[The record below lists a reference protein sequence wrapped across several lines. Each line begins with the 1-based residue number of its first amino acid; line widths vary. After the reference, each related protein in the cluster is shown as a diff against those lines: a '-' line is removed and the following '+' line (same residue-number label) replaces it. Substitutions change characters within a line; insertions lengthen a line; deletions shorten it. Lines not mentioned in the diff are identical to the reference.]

1 MCIKYI
7 VLLIILAFKL
17 FKHHLV
23 GHARRQELPTFLAFI
38 LAFDLYD
45 VPGGVHARGQEEDT
59 ESISDD
65 VVDSLAQMMAQLFVL
80 GGAATAAAAGPQEI
94 LSAAAK
100 GEASIVRKLL
110 QARPELVS

>member
-1 MCIKYI
+1 M
-7 VLLIILAFKL
+7 FEL

-23 GHARRQELPTFLAFI
+23 GHARRQELLTFLAFI

-80 GGAATAAAAGPQEI
+80 GGAATAAVAGSQEI